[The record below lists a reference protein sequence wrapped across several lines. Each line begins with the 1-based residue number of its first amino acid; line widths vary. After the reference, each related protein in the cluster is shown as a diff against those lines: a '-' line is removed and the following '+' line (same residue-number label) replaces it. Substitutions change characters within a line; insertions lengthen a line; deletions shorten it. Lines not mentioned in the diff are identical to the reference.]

1 MKRLLLILALLL
13 HGSAIFGQ
21 DVCISSISVKG
32 NSITSES
39 VILREVPFC
48 AGDTINSPDFEKM
61 LVESRQNLLNTSL
74 FNYVTIGTHPSGNSG
89 TGMLD
94 VEIEVEERWY
104 IWPIFEMRFND
115 RNMSSWIKKMDWK
128 RVTFYSGV
136 KISNMFGLGHK
147 LEVRGMSGWEKG
159 LDMSYSKVALDSRKT
174 SYLAAEAYAMF
185 YKNAD
190 VLTQRNKPQHYS
202 GEGYMKRSYGGSLV
216 LTYRPQIRW
225 RASAGISYDFSKIA
239 QEVLDANP
247 EYWGVRGRISRTF
260 ALNAMVCRD
269 ERDYIIYPTQGMY
282 ASLSMKLE
290 ESNGFDFNYG
300 QFLFDFQ
307 YYRKFSQRW
316 MASSSVKL
324 STSFSN
330 RYSYSHSKAIGYE
343 IANITGYELFVAD
356 GQHYIT
362 QNNSIK
368 YLIMPQKIVQLGK
381 NPRWRKFNK
390 PHFTIYGKFLFDFGY
405 VFQKK
410 DKVGDNNYS
419 NSFLAGAG
427 FGLDLLTYYD
437 IVINV
442 GYSVNNR
449 GKGSFLFGFRAP
461 IF

>member
-48 AGDTINSPDFEKM
+48 AGDTIDSPDFEKM

-190 VLTQRNKPQHYS
+190 VMTQHNKPQHYS
-202 GEGYMKRSYGGSLV
+202 GEGYMKK
-216 LTYRPQIRW
+216 T
-225 RASAGISYDFSKIA
+225 
-239 QEVLDANP
+239 
-247 EYWGVRGRISRTF
+247 
-260 ALNAMVCRD
+260 
-269 ERDYIIYPTQGMY
+269 
-282 ASLSMKLE
+282 MKE
-290 ESNGFDFNYG
+290 
-300 QFLFDFQ
+300 
-307 YYRKFSQRW
+307 
-316 MASSSVKL
+316 
-324 STSFSN
+324 
-330 RYSYSHSKAIGYE
+330 
-343 IANITGYELFVAD
+343 NIT
-356 GQHYIT
+356 
-362 QNNSIK
+362 
-368 YLIMPQKIVQLGK
+368 
-381 NPRWRKFNK
+381 
-390 PHFTIYGKFLFDFGY
+390 
-405 VFQKK
+405 
-410 DKVGDNNYS
+410 
-419 NSFLAGAG
+419 
-427 FGLDLLTYYD
+427 
-437 IVINV
+437 
-442 GYSVNNR
+442 
-449 GKGSFLFGFRAP
+449 
-461 IF
+461 